1 MGLPLANGD
10 VTAAACE
17 SDWPTTVLQTIGTL
31 LSGRPAACLDCVNYT
46 GGSEIIQ
53 LGYCGYMLACT
64 LLFAAGARGK
74 TTFTSLVKRLRIL
87 QSSH

>member
-64 LLFAAGARGK
+64 LLFPQLLEAKQR
-74 TTFTSLVKRLRIL
+74 SLRW
-87 QSSH
+87 